1 MQQPSIEV
9 LAEVAYERFLVSLGD
24 YRPPFAKSWDETPA
38 VVRQSWMRAIE
49 AALEKIGN
57 A

>member
-9 LAEVAYERFLVSLGD
+9 LAEIAYERFLVSLGD
-24 YRPPFAKSWDETPA
+24 YRPPFAKPWADIPA
-38 VVRQSWMRAIE
+38 IVQHSWMRAIE